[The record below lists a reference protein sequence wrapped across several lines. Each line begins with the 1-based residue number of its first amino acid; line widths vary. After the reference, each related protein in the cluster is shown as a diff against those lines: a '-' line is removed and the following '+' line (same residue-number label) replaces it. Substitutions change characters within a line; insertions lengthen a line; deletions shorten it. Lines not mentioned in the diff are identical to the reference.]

1 MQGRPKGDFPMRF
14 LLLAALTLTG
24 LAAAVPARA
33 DATTCSSFAAMLPPI
48 VRKSAIAAVDETYDI
63 HLYSFCRGYQFH
75 DTGNAGGLI
84 RTIANNPVI
93 VAAIKDADWQATPD
107 DVKYVQIIGKDIY
120 LWLHHDPR

>member
-1 MQGRPKGDFPMRF
+1 MRF
-14 LLLAALTLTG
+14 LLLAALVLAG
-24 LAAAVPARA
+24 LPSAVPARA

-48 VRKSAIAAVDETYDI
+48 VRKSAIAAVDESYDI

-107 DVKYVQIIGKDIY
+107 DVKYVQISGNDIY
-120 LWLHHDPR
+120 LWLHRDPR